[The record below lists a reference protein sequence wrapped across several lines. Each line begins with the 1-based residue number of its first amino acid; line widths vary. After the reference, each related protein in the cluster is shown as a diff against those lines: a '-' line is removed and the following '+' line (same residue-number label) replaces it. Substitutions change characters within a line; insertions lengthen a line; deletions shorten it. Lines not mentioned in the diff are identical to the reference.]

1 MKGDIKKV
9 MQARRVTVTHLSEGL
24 GVTTA
29 TINNRLNDQG
39 AFRLSEVERMAQIME
54 VDPTDLCD
62 YMLFGGELPGISV
75 QFRNEPQS
83 DNEACAVR
91 RHRGEIGL

>member
-9 MQARRVTVTHLSEGL
+9 MRARRVSARRLAESLDVS
-24 GVTTA
+24 VA
-29 TINNRLNDQG
+29 TISSRLNDQG
-39 AFRLSEVERMAQIME
+39 AFKVSEVEQIAKAME
-54 VDPTDLCD
+54 VDPTDLFD

-75 QFRNEPQS
+75 QFRSEPQS